1 MRQAGA
7 IADVLKAELK
17 SRGLT
22 YAKIAAKIQMSEASV
37 KRMFSQRSFTLE
49 RIDEICQA
57 CGIEFSEL
65 MARYL
70 KGYDH
75 EAKLISRLTE
85 AQEREIVNDP
95 KLFLTAVCALNLLR
109 FEDILELYQ
118 LTETELTS
126 LLLKLDKT
134 GFIELLPNN
143 RIKLKVA
150 RTFAWIPNGPIM
162 TTFKQNAAD
171 FFDSDFSGNHEVML
185 LLNGRLS
192 RANAAALADKLRQ
205 VARDFSERHIED
217 SSLPVVQREP
227 MSLLLACRPWIFSI
241 MKEWARS
248 DTGTRKH
255 KLR

>member
-57 CGIEFSEL
+57 CGIEFGEL

-85 AQEREIVNDP
+85 AQEREIVSDS
-95 KLFLTAVCALNLLR
+95 KLFLAAVCALNLMR
-109 FEDILELYQ
+109 FEDILSVYDLS
-118 LTETELTS
+118 ETELIT
-126 LLLKLDKT
+126 LMAKLDKI

-150 RTFAWIPNGPIM
+150 RTFSWIPNGPIM
-162 TTFKQNAAD
+162 TAFKDNAQD
-171 FFDSDFSGNHEVML
+171 FFDSDFSGNDEIML

-192 RANAAALADKLRQ
+192 QSNAVALADKLRR

-217 SSLPVVQREP
+217 SSLPIKQRQS
-227 MSLLLACRPWIFSI
+227 MSLLLACRSWHLSF
-241 MKEWARS
+241 MKEWM
-248 DTGTRKH
+248 RKDNYRKKH
-255 KLR
+255 QLK

>member
-109 FEDILELYQ
+109 FEDILEL
-118 LTETELTS
+118 
-126 LLLKLDKT
+126 
-134 GFIELLPNN
+134 
-143 RIKLKVA
+143 
-150 RTFAWIPNGPIM
+150 
-162 TTFKQNAAD
+162 
-171 FFDSDFSGNHEVML
+171 
-185 LLNGRLS
+185 
-192 RANAAALADKLRQ
+192 
-205 VARDFSERHIED
+205 
-217 SSLPVVQREP
+217 
-227 MSLLLACRPWIFSI
+227 
-241 MKEWARS
+241 
-248 DTGTRKH
+248 
-255 KLR
+255 